1 MLLTLLGQTMPVFW
15 LGIVLLLVFA
25 VELRWLPTSGRG
37 SPAQLILPALTLSAF
52 SLARVA
58 RLTRSSMLEVLGQDY
73 IRTARAKGLLDR
85 VVLLRHGL
93 RNASVSILTVV
104 GLSLSQLIGGTV
116 VTETIFSWPGLGRLT
131 FNVKDDLKRTWARET
146 RLERQDKGF
155 DSPTPQTGGK
165 YAPK

>member
-1 MLLTLLGQTMPVFW
+1 M
-15 LGIVLLLVFA
+15 
-25 VELRWLPTSGRG
+25 
-37 SPAQLILPALTLSAF
+37 ILPALTLSAF

-116 VTETIFSWPGLGRLT
+116 VTETIFSWPGLGRLLIQAVGNRDYALVQAT
-131 FNVKDDLKRTWARET
+131 VLVIAVGFVVGNLITDLLLVSADPRIRFT
-146 RLERQDKGF
+146 
-155 DSPTPQTGGK
+155 
-165 YAPK
+165 